1 MQKSNYRFKRHGSD
15 WLQDALYILS
25 TKKSTDKNTAS
36 VIRWRHADAR
46 HSLRCLSTIQLTVIS
61 FHMAPTLSDCWLNM
75 SSYPRVLLI
84 WFCWQCMWCVFM
96 MCTHHH
102 VEQMF
107 AFTTLFRQDY
117 CAIPFPF
124 DSPYYSDRDR
134 DQCFNCFLIPP
145 DWKDSA
151 SRLLTLITWWLD
163 KVV

>member
-1 MQKSNYRFKRHGSD
+1 MQKSNCRDSIHKRHGSD

-36 VIRWRHADAR
+36 VIRWRHADACHLYFDSPLSSWLSYLFTWR
-46 HSLRCLSTIQLTVIS
+46 ILYLIDVYSSACLLD
-61 FHMAPTLSDCWLNM
+61 L
-75 SSYPRVLLI
+75 
-84 WFCWQCMWCVFM
+84 FCLQCIVHV
-96 MCTHHH
+96 MCLYDVHTSCRAD
-102 VEQMF
+102 VCTN
-107 AFTTLFRQDY
+107 AFRQDY

-134 DQCFNCFLIPP
+134 DQCFNCFPIPP